1 MNTPAAH
8 ALRDVLADVAAGR
21 ISPAEAT
28 ALLSETVQT
37 EAPTSPPAAPTGD
50 VWADVTDR
58 PVQPSEP
65 AASTTATTASTT
77 ASTKA
82 STTAS
87 TKASTTAPTTS
98 GPTSTVPA
106 NVEPTR
112 VVIRSVGHRLRVIG
126 EPSVATVSVDGP
138 HVVRRDGSTL
148 TVASEGEFGASI
160 DGFTLM
166 RTRSV
171 TDLRD
176 RLLGL
181 GRDLSVRVNPK
192 LSVEIEVTAGSL
204 TAERLPNLEQV
215 RVTAGSAKVH
225 DAADSLDL
233 LVQAGSAKVA
243 WRPTGGRSRLRVESG
258 SLDLRFLPGS
268 NVRVRS
274 DVQAGRVHWQG
285 EHHQGSADEVVLGTG
300 AGTANVE
307 AVMGTVSVRAE

>member
-1 MNTPAAH
+1 MNTPASDSS
-8 ALRDVLADVAAGR
+8 LRDVLADVAAGR
-21 ISPAEAT
+21 VSPAEAA
-28 ALLSETVQT
+28 ALLAETHPAA
-37 EAPTSPPAAPTGD
+37 APPSPPATEAAGSD

-58 PVQPSEP
+58 PIQLTEP
-65 AASTTATTASTT
+65 TAST
-77 ASTKA
+77 ASTA
-82 STTAS
+82 
-87 TKASTTAPTTS
+87 
-98 GPTSTVPA
+98 GPTGAVPA
-106 NVEPTR
+106 NVEPSR

-243 WRPTGGRSRLRVESG
+243 WRPTSGRSRLRVESG

-268 NVRVRS
+268 DVRVRS

-300 AGTANVE
+300 AGIANVE